1 MDQQKTGALIARR
14 RKEKGLTQKELAER
28 LHISDRTVSKWERS
42 AGFPDISLLA
52 PLADA
57 LDLSVAGLL
66 RGEEIAPTPAEP
78 QLRDSVA
85 LVGRQVAA
93 RLRRQVGRILAY
105 ALLLLFFA
113 GFVFALLD
121 YNGVFLKGVS
131 LEVPAGVY
139 VDGVRT
145 GDCTVTIDGRRR
157 NTASFSGRFAVS
169 AVERT
174 CRDGVTAQVKWNDYG
189 PGYHTIQY
197 WGFGGPW
204 DAGVERQLYISET
217 MQALCLKLA
226 DGTII
231 STDPYYV
238 PLFLLDR
245 YYPLAG

>member
-42 AGFPDISLLA
+42 AGFPDVSLLA

-66 RGEEIAPTPAEP
+66 RGELRPPTPAEP

-85 LVGRQVAA
+85 LVVRQVKA
-93 RLRRQVGRILAY
+93 RLRRQIRD
-105 ALLLLFFA
+105 LLIRAVLLVFLA
-113 GFVFALLD
+113 GFVFAILD
-121 YNGVFLKGVS
+121 YNGVFLKDVS

-169 AVERT
+169 AVEKT
-174 CRDGVTAQVKWNDYG
+174 CRDGVTAQVRWNDYG

-238 PLFLLDR
+238 PLFMLDS

>member
-14 RKEKGLTQKELAER
+14 RKEKGLTQKQLADL
-28 LHISDRTVSKWERS
+28 LHLSDRTVSKWERG
-42 AGFPDISLLA
+42 AGFPDVSLLA

-57 LDLSVAGLL
+57 LDLSVSGLL
-66 RGEEIAPTPAEP
+66 RGEEISPSSAEP
-78 QLRDSVA
+78 QLRESIA
-85 LVGRQVAA
+85 LVGRQVKA
-93 RLRRQVGRILAY
+93 RLRRQVWNILAY
-105 ALLLLFFA
+105 TLLLLFFV
-113 GFVFALLD
+113 GFVFTLLD
-121 YNGVFLKGVS
+121 YNGVFLKRVS

-204 DAGVERQLYISET
+204 DAGVERPIYISES
-217 MQALCLKLA
+217 MQAFCLKLA
-226 DGTII
+226 DGAII

-238 PLFLLDR
+238 PLFMLDQ

>member
-42 AGFPDISLLA
+42 AGFPDVSLLA

-66 RGEEIAPTPAEP
+66 RGEELAPTPAEP

-85 LVGRQVAA
+85 LVVRQVKA
-93 RLRRQVGRILAY
+93 RLRRQIRD
-105 ALLLLFFA
+105 LLIWAVLLVFLA

-121 YNGVFLKGVS
+121 YNGVFLKDVS

-157 NTASFSGRFAVS
+157 NTASFTGRFALS

-238 PLFLLDR
+238 PLFMLDS